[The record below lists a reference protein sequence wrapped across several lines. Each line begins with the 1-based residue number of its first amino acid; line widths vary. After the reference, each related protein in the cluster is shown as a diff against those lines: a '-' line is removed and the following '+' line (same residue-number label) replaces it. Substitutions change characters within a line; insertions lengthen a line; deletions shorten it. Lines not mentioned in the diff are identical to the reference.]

1 MIVTLRPVFIFPFIF
16 YFLSFSQ
23 VFSQS
28 ITELG
33 KNGTWTS
40 YSYSEETGKVCYMA
54 SPPKSAKGK
63 YKRRGDIWA
72 LVTHRP
78 NEKSNNVVSIIT
90 GYPYKENSEVNIAI
104 GSSKFIMFTVGQRA
118 WNRDEKSDETM
129 VKSMIKGASMIVKGT
144 SSRGT
149 LTTDS
154 YSLNGFTASHR
165 IISQA
170 CNVYK

>member
-1 MIVTLRPVFIFPFIF
+1 MIMILRQVFIFPFIF
-16 YFLSFSQ
+16 CLLSFSP

-33 KNGTWTS
+33 KKGSWTA
-40 YSYSEETGKVCYMA
+40 YTYTEESGKVCYMA
-54 SPPKSAKGK
+54 SKPKSAKGNYRK
-63 YKRRGDIWA
+63 RGDIWA

-78 NEKSNNVVSIIT
+78 NDKSNNVVSIIT
-90 GYPYKENSEVNIAI
+90 GYPYKENSEVNISI

-118 WNRDEKSDETM
+118 WNRDENSDEKM
-129 VKSMIKGASMIVKGT
+129 VRSMIRGANMVVKGT

-154 YSLNGFTASHR
+154 YSLSGFTAVHK

-170 CNVYK
+170 CGIYK